1 MLTPNSRNNFNPTYF
16 FHVNKKKKGRENKKK
31 NDSNNSNLI
40 FDRENFLAGK
50 FGRRSIGNSIEV
62 GKVRL
67 GSQPL
72 GALVQF
78 VVNYAEKIFRLS
90 KPGEA
95 RLPSIHFRFSRR
107 SFSKNFQSFKWNEW
121 TDVPG
126 NCTKCGLRREMHA

>member
-1 MLTPNSRNNFNPTYF
+1 MG
-16 FHVNKKKKGRENKKK
+16 KQKK

-40 FDRENFLAGK
+40 FDRENFLGK
-50 FGRRSIGNSIEV
+50 FGRRSIGNLIEV

-90 KPGEA
+90 KPGGA
-95 RLPSIHFRFSRR
+95 VTIDPLPFF
-107 SFSKNFQSFKWNEW
+107 
-121 TDVPG
+121 
-126 NCTKCGLRREMHA
+126 A

>member
-1 MLTPNSRNNFNPTYF
+1 MYF
-16 FHVNKKKKGRENKKK
+16 LHINKKEKEGNEGKQKK

-50 FGRRSIGNSIEV
+50 FGRRSIGNLIEV

-90 KPGEA
+90 KPGGA
-95 RLPSIHFRFSRR
+95 VTIDPLPFF
-107 SFSKNFQSFKWNEW
+107 
-121 TDVPG
+121 
-126 NCTKCGLRREMHA
+126 A